1 MLGLLF
7 GGLALFA
14 AVAALSEQDDRAFT
28 PAMVYLGLGAVLSLG
43 LGLFGVELLSPIDD
57 AEVIERLAEL
67 AVIIALFSAG
77 LRLDRELRLRRWASP
92 LLLLALVMP
101 ATIAAVAALGAGL
114 MGLSVGAAIILAA
127 ALAPTDPVLAGDLQV
142 GPPGSEDEPEPR
154 FALTAEAGLNDGLAF
169 PFVLL
174 GVFVAEQGGTDWLG
188 EWLATDVLYAV
199 VVGLVIGALAG
210 HLLGRLVPELHRRD
224 LLAPRLEG
232 FVAVASVLVI
242 YAVTELA
249 GAYGFLAAFAGGVA
263 FRRYEHEHELHGPIH
278 EGAEVVEKVTE
289 LAMVLLL
296 GSTVTIAGLGE
307 PGVGGWILAL
317 LLLFA
322 IRPLL
327 TVVSLAVT
335 RMPLTERGFIG
346 WFGIRGIGSFYY
358 AAVALGTG
366 VLSADEAGTV
376 YWTIVV
382 CAGLSIVLHGI
393 TASPFA
399 RRLGL

>member
-14 AVAALSEQDDRAFT
+14 AVAALSQQDDRAFT
-28 PAMVYLGLGAVLSLG
+28 PAMVYLGLGALLSLG

-114 MGLSVGAAIILAA
+114 MGLSVGAAIILGA

-174 GVFVAEQGGTDWLG
+174 GVFVAEEGGTDWLG
-188 EWLATDVLYAV
+188 EWLAADVLYAV
-199 VVGLVIGALAG
+199 VLGLLIGALAG
-210 HLLGRLVPELHRRD
+210 HLLGRLVPALHRRD

-296 GSTVTIAGLGE
+296 GSTVTLAGLGE
-307 PGVGGWILAL
+307 PGVGGWLLAL

-327 TVVSLAVT
+327 TVVSLAAT
-335 RMPLTERGFIG
+335 RMPLTDRGFIG

-393 TASPFA
+393 TASPLA
-399 RRLGL
+399 RRLGV